1 MFFSKEDYMQ
11 RDWNVDHISIPPIG
25 FKARTQ
31 ADGLRRMGVVTSDD
45 AMPGNAV
52 YTLKE
57 QENDDPTHVVF
68 FTESSDKWD
77 YVSTIP
83 NGGQYILEQ
92 WEGSRSYGDIGFLR
106 HTFVRRTPDA
116 GYEYLGAF
124 VIKALFG
131 EPKHQITLWERR

>member
-1 MFFSKEDYMQ
+1 MQ
-11 RDWNVDHISIPPIG
+11 RDWIVDRISIPPIG

-31 ADGLRRMGVVTSDD
+31 ADGLRRMGVVTSDE
-45 AMPGNAV
+45 AKLGNAA
-52 YTLKE
+52 YTLRE
-57 QENDDPTHVVF
+57 QEKDDRTRVVF
-68 FTESSDKWD
+68 FTESSDRWD

-83 NGGQYILEQ
+83 NGGRYILEQ

-106 HTFVRRTPDA
+106 HTFVRRAPDT
-116 GYEYLGAF
+116 GYEYLGLF